1 MKKQSIKKFFKKKNL
16 PFLVLL
22 FGMLLVHLLAPI
34 PIADDVFFKG
44 NPSGI
49 FDWAFYKGR
58 YFEWSSRLILE
69 FFVVAF
75 LKLPSIIWRV
85 LNSGVLVLLGVA
97 LSELFVEKNKKVFN
111 WFIVFLLFLFPLR
124 EMLSAGWVTISINYI
139 WPLTFGLLALVVVKK
154 ILLGKKKIR
163 LIEYILSGLFLIFAV
178 NQEIMAVILGIVFLT
193 SAVYLILNKRF
204 HWFIVMGLVLC
215 LVSIVFTL
223 TAPGNHLRQQAEIR
237 WFIDFNYISFVEKL
251 EIGISSTLA
260 QYVFNFNF
268 LFFIFSSLLAIAI
281 FSKYQDLLYKVFAL
295 IPLVMSL
302 VFGNGFYVIVDR
314 LFPHLASIDTEI
326 TQYGLITLGNFTRI
340 QSYIPLFLLLM
351 TAFVILILIYIIF
364 GNTWKSTIALGV
376 LILGLI
382 SRLIL
387 AFSPTIWSSGIRTHF
402 LMITSFII
410 CSIMI
415 IQDLAKR
422 KSGQFIENLLIAVG
436 FVAGFSYL
444 NLLMSL

>member
-1 MKKQSIKKFFKKKNL
+1 LNKPSIKKLFKKKNL
-16 PFLVLL
+16 PFLVLGL
-22 FGMLLVHLLAPI
+22 GMLLVHLLAPI

-44 NPSGI
+44 NPAGI
-49 FDWAFYKGR
+49 FDWAFYKER

-154 ILLGKKKIR
+154 ILLGKKIR
-163 LIEYILSGLFLIFAV
+163 VIEYILSGLLLIFAV

-204 HWFIVMGLVLC
+204 HWFVALGLVLC
-215 LVSIVFTL
+215 LGSIVFTL

-268 LFFIFSSLLAIAI
+268 LFFVFSSLLAVAI
-281 FSKYQDLLYKVFAL
+281 FSKYKNPLYKVLAL
-295 IPLVMSL
+295 IPLGMSV

-314 LFPHLASIDTEI
+314 LFPHLATIDTEI

-340 QSYIPLFLLLM
+340 QSYIPLFLLMM

-402 LMITSFII
+402 LLITAIII

-422 KSGQFIENLLIAVG
+422 KSGQFIKNLLIAVG

>member
-1 MKKQSIKKFFKKKNL
+1 MKKLSIKKLFKKKNL
-16 PFLVLL
+16 PFLAFGL
-22 FGMLLVHLLAPI
+22 GMLLVHLLAPI

-44 NPSGI
+44 NPAGI

-85 LNSGVLVLLGVA
+85 LNSGVLVLLSVA
-97 LSELFVEKNKKVFN
+97 LSELFVEKNKKLIN
-111 WFIVFLLFLFPLR
+111 WFIVFLLFLFPLQ

-154 ILLGKKKIR
+154 ILLDKKIR
-163 LIEYILSGLFLIFAV
+163 VIEYFLSCLLLIFAV
-178 NQEIMAVILGIVFLT
+178 NQEIMAVILGIVFLV

-204 HWFIVMGLVLC
+204 HWFVVLGLVLC
-215 LVSIVFTL
+215 LSSIIFTL

-260 QYVFNFNF
+260 HYVFNFNF
-268 LFFIFSSLLAIAI
+268 LFFVFSVLLAIAI
-281 FSKYQDLLYKVFAL
+281 FSKYKDLLYKIIAL

-314 LFPHLASIDTEI
+314 LFPHLATIDTEI

-376 LILGLI
+376 LFLGLI

-415 IQDLAKR
+415 FQQLIKR
-422 KSGQFIENLLIAVG
+422 NTGQFIETLLIAAG
-436 FVAGFSYL
+436 FIAGFSYL
-444 NLLMSL
+444 NLLMSV

>member
-1 MKKQSIKKFFKKKNL
+1 LKKLSIKKLFKKKNL
-16 PFLVLL
+16 PFLVLGL
-22 FGMLLVHLLAPI
+22 GMVLVHLLAPI

-44 NPSGI
+44 NPAGI

-58 YFEWSSRLILE
+58 YIEWSSRLILE

-97 LSELFVEKNKKVFN
+97 LSRLFVEKNKKVFN

-139 WPLTFGLLALVVVKK
+139 WPLTFGLLALIVVNKIILDKK
-154 ILLGKKKIR
+154 IWV
-163 LIEYILSGLFLIFAV
+163 IEYFLSGLLMIFAV
-178 NQEIMAVILGIVFLT
+178 NQEIMAVILGIVFLV

-204 HWFIVMGLVLC
+204 HWFIVLGLGLC
-215 LVSIVFTL
+215 LGSFIFTL

-260 QYVFNFNF
+260 HYVFNFNF
-268 LFFIFSSLLAIAI
+268 LFLIFSSLLAIAI
-281 FSKYQDLLYKVFAL
+281 FSKYKDLLYRVFAL
-295 IPLVMSL
+295 IPLVMSM

-314 LFPHLASIDTEI
+314 LFPHLATIDTEI

-340 QSYIPLFLLLM
+340 QSYIPLLLLLM
-351 TAFVILILIYIIF
+351 TAFVILILIYINF

-402 LMITSFII
+402 LMITSIII

-415 IQDLAKR
+415 FQDLAKR
-422 KSGQFIENLLIAVG
+422 KSGQFIDNLLIAAG
-436 FVAGFSYL
+436 FIAGFSYL

>member
-1 MKKQSIKKFFKKKNL
+1 MKKLSIKKLFKKKNL
-16 PFLVLL
+16 PFLVLGL
-22 FGMLLVHLLAPI
+22 GMVLVHLLAPI

-44 NPSGI
+44 NPAGI

-58 YFEWSSRLILE
+58 YIEWSSRLILE

-97 LSELFVEKNKKVFN
+97 LSRLFVEKNKKVFN

-139 WPLTFGLLALVVVKK
+139 WPLTFGLLALIVVNKIILDKK
-154 ILLGKKKIR
+154 IWV
-163 LIEYILSGLFLIFAV
+163 IEYFLSGLLMIFAV
-178 NQEIMAVILGIVFLT
+178 NQEIMAVILGIVFLV

-204 HWFIVMGLVLC
+204 HWFIVLGLGLC
-215 LVSIVFTL
+215 LGSFIFTL

-260 QYVFNFNF
+260 HYVFNFNF
-268 LFFIFSSLLAIAI
+268 LFLIFSSLLAIAI
-281 FSKYQDLLYKVFAL
+281 FSKYKDLLYRVFAL
-295 IPLVMSL
+295 IPLVMSM

-314 LFPHLASIDTEI
+314 LFPHLATIDTEI

-340 QSYIPLFLLLM
+340 QSYIPLLLLLM
-351 TAFVILILIYIIF
+351 TAFVILILIYINF

-402 LMITSFII
+402 LMITSIII

-415 IQDLAKR
+415 FQDLAKR
-422 KSGQFIENLLIAVG
+422 KSGQFIDNLLIAAG
-436 FVAGFSYL
+436 FIAGFSYL

>member
-1 MKKQSIKKFFKKKNL
+1 LKKQSIKKLFKKKNL
-16 PFLVLL
+16 PFLVLGL
-22 FGMLLVHLLAPI
+22 GMLLVHLLAPI

-44 NPSGI
+44 NPAGI

-58 YFEWSSRLILE
+58 YIEWSSRLILE

-97 LSELFVEKNKKVFN
+97 LSELFVEKNKKLIN
-111 WFIVFLLFLFPLR
+111 WFIVFLLFLFPLQ

-139 WPLTFGLLALVVVKK
+139 WPLTFGLLALIVVKK
-154 ILLGKKKIR
+154 IILEKKIWV
-163 LIEYILSGLFLIFAV
+163 IEYFLSGLLLIFAV
-178 NQEIMAVILGIVFLT
+178 NQEIMAVILGIVFLV

-204 HWFIVMGLVLC
+204 HWFIVLGLGLC
-215 LVSIVFTL
+215 LGSIIFAL

-281 FSKYQDLLYKVFAL
+281 FSKYKDLLYRVFAL
-295 IPLVMSL
+295 IPLVMSM

-314 LFPHLASIDTEI
+314 LFPHLATIDTEI

-351 TAFVILILIYIIF
+351 TAFVILILIYINF

-402 LMITSFII
+402 LMITSIII

-415 IQDLAKR
+415 FQDLAKR
-422 KSGQFIENLLIAVG
+422 KSGQFIDNLLIAAG
-436 FVAGFSYL
+436 FIAGFSYL

>member
-1 MKKQSIKKFFKKKNL
+1 MKKLSIKKLFKKKNL
-16 PFLVLL
+16 PLLVLGL
-22 FGMLLVHLLAPI
+22 GMLLVHLLAPI

-44 NPSGI
+44 NPAGI

-58 YFEWSSRLILE
+58 YIEWSSRLILE

-97 LSELFVEKNKKVFN
+97 LSELFVEKNQKVFN

-139 WPLTFGLLALVVVKK
+139 WPLTFGLLALIVVKK
-154 ILLGKKKIR
+154 IILDKKIWV
-163 LIEYILSGLFLIFAV
+163 IEYFLSGLLLIFAV
-178 NQEIMAVILGIVFLT
+178 NQEIMAVILGIVFLV

-204 HWFIVMGLVLC
+204 HWFIVLGFVLC
-215 LVSIVFTL
+215 LGSIIFTL

-260 QYVFNFNF
+260 HYVFNFNF
-268 LFFIFSSLLAIAI
+268 LFFIFSSLLAIAN
-281 FSKYQDLLYKVFAL
+281 FSKYKDLLYRVFAL
-295 IPLVMSL
+295 IPLVMSM

-314 LFPHLASIDTEI
+314 LFPHLATIDTEI

-351 TAFVILILIYIIF
+351 TAFVILILIYINF

-402 LMITSFII
+402 LMITSIII

-415 IQDLAKR
+415 FQDLAKR
-422 KSGQFIENLLIAVG
+422 KSGQFIDNLLIAAG
-436 FVAGFSYL
+436 FIAGFSYL

>member
-1 MKKQSIKKFFKKKNL
+1 
-16 PFLVLL
+16 
-22 FGMLLVHLLAPI
+22 
-34 PIADDVFFKG
+34 
-44 NPSGI
+44 
-49 FDWAFYKGR
+49 
-58 YFEWSSRLILE
+58 
-69 FFVVAF
+69 
-75 LKLPSIIWRV
+75 
-85 LNSGVLVLLGVA
+85 
-97 LSELFVEKNKKVFN
+97 
-111 WFIVFLLFLFPLR
+111 
-124 EMLSAGWVTISINYI
+124 
-139 WPLTFGLLALVVVKK
+139 
-154 ILLGKKKIR
+154 
-163 LIEYILSGLFLIFAV
+163 
-178 NQEIMAVILGIVFLT
+178 MAVILGIVFLT

>member
-1 MKKQSIKKFFKKKNL
+1 MNKPSIKKLFKKKNL
-16 PFLVLL
+16 PFLVLGL
-22 FGMLLVHLLAPI
+22 GMLLVHLLAPI

-44 NPSGI
+44 NPAGI
-49 FDWAFYKGR
+49 FDWAFYKER

-154 ILLGKKKIR
+154 ILLGKKIR
-163 LIEYILSGLFLIFAV
+163 VIEYILSGLLLIFAV

-204 HWFIVMGLVLC
+204 HWFVALGLVLC
-215 LVSIVFTL
+215 LGSIVFTL

-268 LFFIFSSLLAIAI
+268 LFFVFSSLLAVAI
-281 FSKYQDLLYKVFAL
+281 FSKYKNPLYKVLAL
-295 IPLVMSL
+295 IPLGMSV

-314 LFPHLASIDTEI
+314 LFPHLATIDTEI

-340 QSYIPLFLLLM
+340 QSYIPLFLLMM

-402 LMITSFII
+402 LLITAIII

-422 KSGQFIENLLIAVG
+422 KSGQFIKNLLIAVG